1 MNGQDA
7 SGSVEHLAPP
17 PPGEGKHGGAVYDAA
32 TYALR
37 QGFRP
42 LLLDLAVP
50 VGLTGPAP
58 VIIWMHGGAFWSG
71 DRRFLPDTL
80 RPGSIPEA
88 LLAAGLATAT
98 IDYRLSGEAL
108 FPAQLDDVLAAWEYL
123 HTYSQQLNI
132 DTGRVGLWG
141 ESAGAMLAALAGL
154 AVTPGARPAVPP
166 AQAVVCWY
174 PPTDLLGP
182 DLSPEATDSPEA
194 LLLGGAPA
202 SLPALATR
210 ASAVANVR
218 AGAPPFLLVHG
229 EADALVPAS
238 QSRALHDALRQAGN
252 DSTLRLVPGAGHCFE
267 DVDDTDSLVREAV
280 AYLAERLAGPRT

>member
-1 MNGQDA
+1 MNGQDV
-7 SGSVEHLAPP
+7 SGPVEHLVPP
-17 PPGEGKHGGAVYDAA
+17 PPGDGPYGGAVYDAV

-37 QGFRP
+37 PGFRP
-42 LLLDLAVP
+42 LLLDLTVP
-50 VGLTGPAP
+50 VGLAGPPP
-58 VIIWMHGGAFWSG
+58 VVIWVHGGAFLSG

-80 RPGSIPEA
+80 RPGSVPRA

-123 HTYSQQLNI
+123 HTYRKQLNI
-132 DTGRVGLWG
+132 DTGRLGLWG

-154 AVTPGARPAVPP
+154 AVAPGSGPVLPQAG
-166 AQAVVCWY
+166 AVVCWY

-202 SLPALATR
+202 TLPALAGR

-229 EADALVPAS
+229 DADPFVPAS
-238 QSRALHDALRQAGN
+238 QSRALHDALRKAGN
-252 DSTLRLVPGAGHCFE
+252 DSTLRLVPDAGHCFTGF
-267 DVDDTDSLVREAV
+267 DDPDSLIREAV
-280 AYLAERLAGPRT
+280 AFLVERLAP